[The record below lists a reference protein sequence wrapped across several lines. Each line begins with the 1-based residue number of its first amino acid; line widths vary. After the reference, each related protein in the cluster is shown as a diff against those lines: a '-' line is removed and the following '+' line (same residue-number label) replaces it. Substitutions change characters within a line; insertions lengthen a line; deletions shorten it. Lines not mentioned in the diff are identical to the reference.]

1 MPGEAAPANVN
12 RRLVR
17 LSRMV
22 AVLFLVAVV
31 LAGVLGFRGLG
42 RWLVRE
48 DPVGKADAIVVLSG
62 GMPYRA
68 EEAAEIYGTG
78 YAPEVWVTR
87 PASPA
92 DQLARLGISFIG
104 EEQYDREILVHKGVQ
119 PAAIHILPDEIVDT
133 EQELHEVGIEMRD
146 SQFSAVIIV
155 TSPEHTRRVRAL
167 WALLAG
173 PKERAI
179 VRAARDAPFD
189 RDHWWRNTR
198 DVYSVVR
205 ELLGLANVWM
215 GLHVRP
221 APSASNQPR
230 RVGSG
235 ESVGAGHGPVRE

>member
-1 MPGEAAPANVN
+1 MAAETDPANVK

-17 LSRMV
+17 LSRML
-22 AVLFLVAVV
+22 ALLFLVAVV
-31 LAGVLGFRGLG
+31 SAGVLGFRSLG

-48 DPVGKADAIVVLSG
+48 DPLGKADAIVVLSG

-68 EEAAEIYGTG
+68 EEAAAIYRAG

-92 DQLARLGISFIG
+92 GQLARLGISFIG
-104 EEQYDREILVHKGVQ
+104 EEQYDREILVQSGVQ
-119 PAAIHILPDEIVDT
+119 PAAIHMLPDEIVDT
-133 EQELHEVGIEMRD
+133 EQELREVGLEMRD
-146 SQFSAVIIV
+146 SHSSAVVIV

-173 PKERAI
+173 PKEKAI

-215 GLHVRP
+215 GLRIRP
-221 APSASNQPR
+221 AHSAPNQPR

-235 ESVGAGHGPVRE
+235 DSLGAGRGRVRE